1 MPEIAN
7 ELEFDWY
14 AVLGCNSESTKGAI
28 EKAARQ
34 LFLKYHPDKTNDA
47 KAPELFLQVQK
58 AKEILLDDSK
68 RKIID
73 EAILLVTKRNEYENE
88 RSKNMDGKRKRMR
101 DNLEEM
107 LKNGTKVPVPA
118 NSVVSDDKSRS
129 YDKSKAANI
138 ERLRKEG
145 ASLRESSSKRFDI
158 EESRKRNFLKEKKNA
173 INEDE
178 VKAGPCLIKVK
189 WRRDRMSHSDD
200 SLAILFTTFG
210 EVEAVT
216 MTGDKGNAA
225 TILFSNEAAA
235 AKAVACYA
243 ASTEY
248 RVLIPSND
256 ANSEKK
262 RAAIFTHT
270 YATHD
275 THTKPIWDKASLSQE
290 SRSEE
295 LESELSRQTRRS
307 IERENLIRSLN
318 CEESCTYFAPA
329 ETTKYYNNS
338 CEVLPDSH
346 PPVSSSTMESKKSD
360 FDKVGAPP
368 IVFKEADILRRMA
381 EASKIKKL
389 RLAEAIRST
398 DASSGNAISETL
410 VNSAS

>member
-1 MPEIAN
+1 MPEGAN

-34 LFLKYHPDKTNDA
+34 LFLKYHPDKTNDV

-101 DNLEEM
+101 DNLEAI
-107 LKNGTKVPVPA
+107 LKKGVKVAASA
-118 NSVVSDDKSRS
+118 NSVVSDDKDRS
-129 YDKSKAANI
+129 HDKFKAANI

-145 ASLRESSSKRFDI
+145 ASLRETSSKSFEID
-158 EESRKRNFLKEKKNA
+158 ESRKRNFLKEKKHA
-173 INEDE
+173 MKEDE

-189 WRRDRMSHSDD
+189 WRRDRLSHSDD
-200 SLAILFTTFG
+200 SLAILFATFG
-210 EVEAVT
+210 DVEAVT
-216 MTGDKGNAA
+216 MVGDKGNAA

-235 AKAVACYA
+235 SKAVASYA

-270 YATHD
+270 YASHD
-275 THTKPIWDKASLSQE
+275 TNVKPTWDKASLSQE
-290 SRSEE
+290 RLSEV
-295 LESELSRQTRRS
+295 LESDLSRQTRRS
-307 IERENLIRSLN
+307 IEREDLIRSLN
-318 CEESCTYFAPA
+318 GEESRSDFAPA
-329 ETTKYYNNS
+329 KTTKYHNNNS
-338 CEVLPDSH
+338 DMLPDPRS
-346 PPVSSSTMESKKSD
+346 PVSSSTVESKTSD
-360 FDKVGAPP
+360 ADKVGAPA

-381 EASKIKKL
+381 EAARIKKL
-389 RLAEAIRST
+389 KLAEAIRLADS
-398 DASSGNAISETL
+398 SSGNPTSEIL
-410 VNSAS
+410 LNSAL